1 MSELSLILESLTK
14 IEMISGA
21 VFEEVTIFIEMEN
34 NLELQ
39 IFLFVCSHIALTQQS
54 FSVLLL
60 GERFL
65 YEGLIRSILKWMIF
79 SFIMTSFHF
88 CF

>member
-1 MSELSLILESLTK
+1 MSELGLILESLTK

-39 IFLFVCSHIALTQQS
+39 IFLFMCSHIALTQQS
-54 FSVLLL
+54 FFVLLL

>member
-39 IFLFVCSHIALTQQS
+39 IFLFICSHIALTQQS

>member
-39 IFLFVCSHIALTQQS
+39 IFLFICSHIALTQQS

-65 YEGLIRSILKWMIF
+65 YEGLIRSVLKWMIF